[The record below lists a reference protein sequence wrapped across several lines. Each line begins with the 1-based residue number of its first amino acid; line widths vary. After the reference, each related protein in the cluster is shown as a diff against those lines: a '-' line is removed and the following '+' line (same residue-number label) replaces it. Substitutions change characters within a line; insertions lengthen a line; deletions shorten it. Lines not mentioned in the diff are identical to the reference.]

1 MSLLEF
7 DVIKQYFSK
16 ISQTENISNISLAI
30 GDDAAIVS
38 VPDNMELVVCTD
50 TLNEGIHFPIET
62 SAYDIAYKALMV
74 NLSDIASMGAVPQ
87 WFTLNIS
94 LPEIKKIWLEEFS
107 KGLADLAGKYNISL
121 IGGDTTRGP
130 MSITI
135 TIAGHVKSNSG
146 LKRSA
151 AKIGDKVYLSGC
163 TGEAAYGLAC
173 LTGSEPLKCED
184 HEFVSRLNR
193 PTARV
198 ELGIGLLDVANACID
213 ISDGLL
219 ADISHIAEASHCGIQ
234 LYLDKIP
241 TPKINDTKQ
250 AQKYALS
257 GGDDYEL
264 VFTVEEKNQKA
275 LDNLIKDL
283 DFDITC
289 IGEVVE
295 QTGLRL
301 LDVDNNLV
309 NLDTL
314 GYQHFS

>member
-16 ISQTENISNISLAI
+16 ISQSANTSNISLAI

-38 VPDNMELVVCTD
+38 VPDNMELVICTD

-62 SAYDIAYKALMV
+62 SAYNIAYKALMV

-107 KGLADLAGKYNISL
+107 KGLANLAGKYNINL

-135 TIAGHVKSNSG
+135 TTAGHVKRNSG

-219 ADISHIAEASHCGIQ
+219 ADISHIAEASHCGVQ

-241 TPKINDTKQ
+241 IPKINDSKQ
-250 AQKYALS
+250 AQQYALS

-264 VFTVEEKNQKA
+264 VFTVEEKNQQA
-275 LDNLIKDL
+275 LNNLIKDL

-289 IGEVVE
+289 IGEIIE
-295 QTGLRL
+295 QTGVRL